1 MVKCTNPSLR
11 NVGNYLFRF
20 QVAWL
25 TNNSFKQFVNEAW
38 NQEVYYMEAANV
50 FTTKVSAW
58 NKDVF
63 GNIFWKKRHLLA
75 RLGGIQKAL
84 EDYYSHGLLDLEK
97 QLRA

>member
-1 MVKCTNPSLR
+1 
-11 NVGNYLFRF
+11 
-20 QVAWL
+20 
-25 TNNSFKQFVNEAW
+25 
-38 NQEVYYMEAANV
+38 MEAVNA

-63 GNIFWKKRHLLA
+63 GNIFWKKRRLLA

-84 EDYYSHGLLDLEK
+84 KDYSSHGLLDLEK